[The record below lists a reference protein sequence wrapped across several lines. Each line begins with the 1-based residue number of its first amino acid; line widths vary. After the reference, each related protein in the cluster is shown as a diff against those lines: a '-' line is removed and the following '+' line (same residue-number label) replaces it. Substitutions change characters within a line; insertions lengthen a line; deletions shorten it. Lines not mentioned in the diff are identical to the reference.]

1 MFDAVNSH
9 IRDKNKT
16 NILSP
21 LLFTRHS
28 AAILPD
34 GLNPHF
40 QYMDKTP

>member
-1 MFDAVNSH
+1 MFDAVYSH

-28 AAILPD
+28 VAMLRD
-34 GLNPHF
+34 GLNLHF
-40 QYMDKTP
+40 QMDKAP